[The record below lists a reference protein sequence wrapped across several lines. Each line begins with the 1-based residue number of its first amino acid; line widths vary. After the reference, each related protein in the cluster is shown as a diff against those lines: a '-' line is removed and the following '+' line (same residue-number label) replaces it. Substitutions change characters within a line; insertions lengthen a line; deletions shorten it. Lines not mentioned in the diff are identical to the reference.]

1 MRATLRAGR
10 SWMSRPSSSTVP
22 ALGRSIRD
30 SARSSVDLP
39 HAFGPMITVNELS
52 GTATVRF
59 SVMVRWS

>member
-1 MRATLRAGR
+1 
-10 SWMSRPSSSTVP
+10 MSRPSSSTAP

-39 HAFGPMITVNELS
+39 HAFGPMITVKDRS

-59 SVMVRWS
+59 SAMVRWS